1 MIQER
6 LFTKNP
12 YATDGRF
19 IVGADLDGFFLHSV
33 GCAGS
38 SALSFIERWDNE
50 AFTGAGISG
59 FIDPSAAYVTAPCLI
74 NRGKVKRM
82 PHGGRPYANNHY
94 IGFEMCEPAQ
104 MVYDKKTYRL
114 AGCTDRAAALA
125 FVRETYQNA
134 VELFARLCLVHGK
147 DPLADGV
154 ILSHYEAG
162 RRGIATGHI
171 DPEHVWNYLHSGLT
185 MAGFRQDVKNKMEE
199 LRDLNKAE
207 TQALIQAAVKP
218 IQNELNALK
227 KSVEKNVT
235 AAEAKRIYMELER
248 EGFVTDISDAPKWAQ
263 QELRVLLDT
272 GAING
277 GTEAGQNPNDVNLPL
292 DSVKV
297 ALICK
302 RYVEIMLGGKPPD
315 GTP

>member
-19 IVGADLDGFFLHSV
+19 IIGSDLDGFFLHSV

-38 SALSFIERWDNE
+38 SALSFIERWDNVG
-50 AFTGAGISG
+50 FTGAGISG
-59 FIDPSAAYVTAPCLI
+59 FIDPSAAYVTAPCLK

-94 IGFEMCEPAQ
+94 IGFEMCEPSQ
-104 MVYDKKTYRL
+104 MVYDKATYRL
-114 AGCTDRAAALA
+114 VGCTDRAAALA
-125 FVRETYQNA
+125 FVRATYQNA
-134 VELFARLCLVHGK
+134 VELFARLCLFHGK

-171 DPEHVWNYLHSGLT
+171 DPEHLWNYLQSGLT
-185 MAGFRQDVKNKMEE
+185 MAGFRHDVKIKMEE
-199 LRDLNKAE
+199 MRDLNKTE
-207 TQALIQAAVKP
+207 VTALIEAAVKP
-218 IQNELNALK
+218 LQAELNALK
-227 KSVEKNVT
+227 ESVSKNVT
-235 AAEAKRIYMELER
+235 PEQAKQIYLALAK
-248 EGFVTDISDAPKWAQ
+248 EGFITEISDAPRWAQ
-263 QELRVLLDT
+263 PELRVLLDA

-277 GTEAGQNPNDVNLPL
+277 GTDADVNPNDVNMPIE
-292 DSVKV
+292 DVKV

-302 RYVEIMLGGKPPD
+302 RYVDHALGNK
-315 GTP
+315 

>member
-1 MIQER
+1 MILER

-19 IVGADLDGFFLHSV
+19 IIGSDLDGFFLHSV

-38 SALSFIERWDNE
+38 SALSFIERWDNVG
-50 AFTGAGISG
+50 FTGAGISG
-59 FIDPSAAYVTAPCLI
+59 FIDPSAAYITAPCLK

-94 IGFEMCEPAQ
+94 IGFEMCEPSQ
-104 MVYDKKTYRL
+104 MVYDKTTYRL
-114 AGCTDRAAALA
+114 VGCTDRTAALA
-125 FVRETYQNA
+125 FVRATYQNA
-134 VELFARLCLVHGK
+134 VELFARLCLFHGR

-171 DPEHVWNYLHSGLT
+171 DPEHLWNYLQSGLT
-185 MAGFRQDVKNKMEE
+185 MAGFRQDVKNTMEE
-199 LRDLNKAE
+199 LRELNKAE

-218 IQNELNALK
+218 IRDELNTLK
-227 KSVEKNVT
+227 ESVAKHVT
-235 AAEAKRIYMELER
+235 PEQAKRIYLALAK
-248 EGFVTDISDAPKWAQ
+248 EGFVTEISDAPAWAKP
-263 QELRVLLDT
+263 ELRVLLDA

-277 GTEAGQNPNDVNLPL
+277 GTDADVNPNDVNMPIE
-292 DSVKV
+292 DVKV

-302 RYVEIMLGGKPPD
+302 RYVDHALGNK
-315 GTP
+315 